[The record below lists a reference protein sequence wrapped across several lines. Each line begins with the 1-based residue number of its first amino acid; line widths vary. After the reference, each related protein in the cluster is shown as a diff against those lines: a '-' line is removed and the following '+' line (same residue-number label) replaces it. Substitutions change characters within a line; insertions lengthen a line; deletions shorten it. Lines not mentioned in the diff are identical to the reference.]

1 MTQHI
6 VVIGAGYSGLAAAL
20 RAARRLPD
28 ARITLI
34 NPRAYFVERVRLH
47 QLAAGQRLRRYPLTD
62 ILGTAG
68 IELVVGSVRTID
80 TERREVTVDSLDTP
94 VPYDTLVYAL
104 GSVADTSTPGVAEHA
119 ATVAGPA
126 EAQALRDKVA
136 TMARQE
142 GTLTVVGGG
151 LTGIETAAEVAET
164 YPGLEVRLVT
174 DTEPGAGLS
183 ERGRAHLRRVF
194 DRLGVEVR
202 TDAKVVEVHSD
213 AVELADGNTMTTD
226 LVVWATGFGVPD
238 LAARSGTTVDS
249 AGRIVVDD
257 TLRSVSHPDV
267 YAVGDSAAAHH
278 PDGSP
283 LRMAC
288 ATALPLGRY
297 AGDVIAARAHGRSPR
312 PLRFRY
318 FFQCLSLGRDD
329 GVIQF
334 VDAHD
339 RPRERVLTGRLAAR
353 VKEAVVRGATFTARR
368 SGLYPSR

>member
-1 MTQHI
+1 MPYSLLSGKTGLRGLT
-6 VVIGAGYSGLAAAL
+6 GAPEERTGTGDSTHRGDRCRLFRTRGGAAGRSTATRRTHHPDQSPRVFRRTGAAAPACGRPATPPIPL
-20 RAARRLPD
+20 DRHTRHSGHRAGGGKRTNDR
-28 ARITLI
+28 
-34 NPRAYFVERVRLH
+34 H
-47 QLAAGQRLRRYPLTD
+47 
-62 ILGTAG
+62 GT
-68 IELVVGSVRTID
+68 
-80 TERREVTVDSLDTP
+80 REVTVDSLDTP

-238 LAARSGTTVDS
+238 LAARRGISVDS
-249 AGRIVVDD
+249 AGRIVVDE
-257 TLRSVSHPDV
+257 TLRAVSHPDV

-297 AGDVIAARAHGRSPR
+297 AGDVIAARA
-312 PLRFRY
+312 
-318 FFQCLSLGRDD
+318 
-329 GVIQF
+329 
-334 VDAHD
+334 
-339 RPRERVLTGRLAAR
+339 
-353 VKEAVVRGATFTARR
+353 
-368 SGLYPSR
+368 